1 MARACGDDL
10 LSTGSRGGPRPTSFE
25 EGCLQQERPCPQ
37 VNFTRSAWYNA
48 RKGPKSAEAL
58 AKHIE
63 CCHAIKR
70 SQRSWARTAD
80 MLDGNWYFKY
90 CAFAPPPFE
99 ALAEWILRRCQNE
112 KEESE
117 RAAPESA
124 EGFL

>member
-70 SQRSWARTAD
+70 SQRSWARPGAKD
-80 MLDGNWYFKY
+80 SGHAGWQLV
-90 CAFAPPPFE
+90 
-99 ALAEWILRRCQNE
+99 LQVLRL
-112 KEESE
+112 
-117 RAAPESA
+117 RAAALRSF
-124 EGFL
+124 G